1 MKIWRNYGLFF
12 KYFKIFS
19 GKKCFFFKKK
29 ITECL
34 ESLIDPRFNHYKLS
48 GSFGQ
53 IWRFGI
59 THCQRENENACSL
72 DLAKRSR
79 QHLYFVC
86 FLIHNTPNI
95 YQEISTDK
103 RRKRMFAKSRL
114 TWDIWRSH
122 LLFISENS
130 RNFQQKAFN
139 HIEHD
144 AYFMLTSEIIP
155 RCTKQNWKSLDLVLL
170 CGIVLNSKVLKHQAL
185 SKVTSSKER
194 SMTHLKYS

>member
-1 MKIWRNYGLFF
+1 M
-12 KYFKIFS
+12 
-19 GKKCFFFKKK
+19 
-29 ITECL
+29 
-34 ESLIDPRFNHYKLS
+34 LS
-48 GSFGQ
+48 RSFGQ

-59 THCQRENENACSL
+59 TYCQRENSNASVLVFSL
-72 DLAKRSR
+72 AVRNSKSSDLAKWSR

-95 YQEISTDK
+95 HQEISTDK

-155 RCTKQNWKSLDLVLL
+155 CCTKQNWKSLDLVLL
-170 CGIVLNSKVLKHQAL
+170 CVGRSFSILKF
-185 SKVTSSKER
+185 
-194 SMTHLKYS
+194 